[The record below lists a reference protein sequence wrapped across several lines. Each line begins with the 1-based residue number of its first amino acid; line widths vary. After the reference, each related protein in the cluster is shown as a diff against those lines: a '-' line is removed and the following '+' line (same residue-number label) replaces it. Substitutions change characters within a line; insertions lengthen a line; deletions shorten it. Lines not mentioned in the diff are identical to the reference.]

1 MAPNPDGRGYWLV
14 GADGAVRPFGDAR
27 FFGSMGFLH
36 LNAPLLGLAPTPDGQ
51 GYWLVAGDG
60 GVFTGGDAVYFGST
74 GDDAHLN
81 HPIVAMGDS

>member
-1 MAPNPDGRGYWLV
+1 MAGDGGV
-14 GADGAVRPFGDAR
+14 FTFGAAG
-27 FFGSMGFLH
+27 FFGSTANLRLQKPMVGM
-36 LNAPLLGLAPTPDGQ
+36 AATPDGL

-60 GVFTGGDAVYFGST
+60 GIFTGGDAVYFGST